1 MWILF
6 FFIYKAQFS
15 AYLHNDD
22 KVSTVYID
30 LHQLLMLNNKKS
42 KLRFIF
48 LKFCIHQKLLLILS
62 RKNVWNFKYINLK
75 VKIDDDD
82 DNEDYLQLKSYL

>member
-1 MWILF
+1 MNNLHVFFKLLKIMQGHYVNII

-15 AYLHNDD
+15 AYLHNNDD

-48 LKFCIHQKLLLILS
+48 FEILYS
-62 RKNVWNFKYINLK
+62 SKITTNF
-75 VKIDDDD
+75 V
-82 DNEDYLQLKSYL
+82 

>member
-1 MWILF
+1 MFFKLLKIMQGHYVNII

-48 LKFCIHQKLLLILS
+48 FEILYS
-62 RKNVWNFKYINLK
+62 SKITTNF
-75 VKIDDDD
+75 V
-82 DNEDYLQLKSYL
+82 